1 MTAFGMAAL
10 VMGVYLW
17 LSWGKGTN
25 VGSFLTLT
33 LLGSAVISYLLTI
46 YADRIGMHQRLF
58 FLWELLT
65 SFLQA
70 GEG

>member
-10 VMGVYLW
+10 VMGIYLW
-17 LSWGKGTN
+17 LSWEKGTN

-46 YADRIGMHQRLF
+46 YADRIGMSPQCLP
-58 FLWELLT
+58 LGKLLT
-65 SFLQA
+65 LFTQV